1 LCRQGA
7 VELSKI
13 QPLLEANNVR
23 LIGIGLE
30 ELGVHEFIAGK
41 FFKGELYLD
50 TKQEQYK
57 ALGFK
62 KYNYC
67 NIWFDMFTK
76 LTRSVA
82 QKGRENKIEGNF
94 KGNGFQS
101 GGTLVVEKGGTNVIV
116 SHKMQALADHLE
128 NDKILE
134 ALGIR
139 ADPSV
144 INAEPRRDSAYSGH
158 NTD

>member
-7 VELSKI
+7 AELSKI

-41 FFKGELYLD
+41 FFSGEIYID
-50 TKQEQYK
+50 SKREQYK

-62 KYNYC
+62 QYNYC
-67 NIWFDMFTK
+67 NIWFDLFSR

-82 QKGRENKIEGNF
+82 QKGRAKGIENNF

-101 GGTLVVEKGGTNVIV
+101 GGTLIVEKGGSNVIL
-116 SHKMQALADHLE
+116 SYKMQALADHLE
-128 NDKILE
+128 NAKILE
-134 ALGIR
+134 ALGIK

-144 INAEPRRDSAYSGH
+144 ISSEPRRGSGYSGH
-158 NTD
+158 NAD